1 VKKIFKVE
9 QMNSELIEL
18 SNVINLVL
26 PESLGINEVKE
37 LQNYIITKG
46 DYSEI
51 IIESANLLLIS
62 SFGLQFLLSLN
73 ISAKNRNAKIT
84 IQNSSDYLIGVIKK
98 LSLYDQLIKD

>member
-1 VKKIFKVE
+1 
-9 QMNSELIEL
+9 MNSEITEL

-26 PESLGINEVKE
+26 PESLGLSDVKE
-37 LQNYIITKG
+37 LQNHIITKG

-51 IIESANLLLIS
+51 IIEASNLLLIS

-73 ISAKNRNAKIT
+73 VSAKNSNVKIT
-84 IQNSSDYLIGVIKK
+84 IKNSSDYLIEVIKK

>member
-1 VKKIFKVE
+1 
-9 QMNSELIEL
+9 MNSEITEL

-26 PESLGINEVKE
+26 PESLGLSDVKE
-37 LQNYIITKG
+37 LQNHIITKS

-51 IIESANLLLIS
+51 IIEASNLLLIS

-73 ISAKNRNAKIT
+73 VSAKNSNVKIT
-84 IQNSSDYLIGVIKK
+84 IKNSSDYLIEVIKK